1 VSTNDPERAEMAEAG
16 EEAMPLPVD
25 AKVIYLGGIFFILL
39 LAALYE
45 AAEIVWP
52 LVFAFVLSL
61 LLKPDALASTPA
73 HSTST

>member
-1 VSTNDPERAEMAEAG
+1 
-16 EEAMPLPVD
+16 MPLLVD
-25 AKVIYLGGIFFILL
+25 AKVNILLDVLHLL

-45 AAEIVWP
+45 VAEIVWP